1 MPFFWSVIL
10 GAYVSRNRHSFT
22 FNENFDG
29 CWNLGQKRLKSIFRR
44 KCLSWRKLPLW
55 IWILGAGISRGAFHQ
70 NVIGRSQDKFARLP
84 TSRVLRATP
93 TKIQHPRETFRLQ
106 KLYPLQICFFFAL
119 SAPRT
124 FGKPNSVFKNISAS
138 IVLVR
143 ERTFYCR
150 PYNVL
155 KVTRFCHAYVFPGVV
170 VL

>member
-1 MPFFWSVIL
+1 M
-10 GAYVSRNRHSFT
+10 
-22 FNENFDG
+22 
-29 CWNLGQKRLKSIFRR
+29 
-44 KCLSWRKLPLW
+44 
-55 IWILGAGISRGAFHQ
+55 GAGISRGAFHQ

-119 SAPRT
+119 SAPRA

-143 ERTFYCR
+143 ERTFYCW

-155 KVTRFCHAYVFPGVV
+155 KVTRFRHASAFRELFRSSTLSNDFIGNYYSCLITVLFSFYGVLWGL
-170 VL
+170 VLTKSL